1 MNNWSGVYL
10 VVQLLSTAVLAD
22 ERQLLL
28 VGKGANSCTNYLFE
42 LHMSRINDEQETVRD
57 YHHWASGYIS
67 AVSMVTPRG
76 EELLRIHRNDN
87 AYIYIRSYCRRHQES
102 TFVEAVA
109 GYVLDLAGRL

>member
-1 MNNWSGVYL
+1 VYL
-10 VVQLLSTAVLAD
+10 IVQLLSTAALAE

-28 VGKGANSCTNYLFE
+28 VGKGANSCNNYLFE

-76 EELLRIHRNDN
+76 DELLRKHRNDN
-87 AYIYIRSYCRRHQES
+87 AYIYIRRYCRSHQDS